1 MLSPTLRLLLL
12 AALMLPAVLSAQD
25 CHCRVT
31 MKKAGYV
38 HVPEY
43 SPACYQPESACGIT
57 VDASGPISLYEFSDL
72 RGDTIVVK
80 AYNLPLFLSSTLVD
94 NRTHFVV
101 ETDGEAYSALPEAA
115 LAVTLLGM
123 LEHGLDYYND
133 LLRDCAGSCTLGAP
147 SVSSV
152 PPLTLASWT
161 TEARNGVAHLGWK
174 TEDETNNAYFLVRHS
189 TDGRN
194 YRNLGTVGGRGTTE
208 RGETYT
214 YHHTPRG
221 TGYHYYQLVQYSH
234 DGSATELGV
243 QVVSIGNKPRP
254 EPAPLRQLP
263 VATGQRVT
271 LPAGFGEPTDV
282 AIYGPTGEEI
292 ARPSVQQSAFRVPDL
307 PPGTYT
313 LRCDGVSSRLVVAR

>member
-1 MLSPTLRLLLL
+1 MLSPTLRLLLV

-57 VDASGPISLYEFSDL
+57 IDAAGPISLYGFSDL
-72 RGDTIVVK
+72 RGDTVIVK

-94 NRTHFVV
+94 KRTHFIV
-101 ETDGEAYSALPEAA
+101 ETDGDAYSALPEAA

-161 TEARNGVAHLGWK
+161 TESRNGVAYLVWK
-174 TEDETNNAYFLVRHS
+174 TDDETDNAYFVVRHS
-189 TDGRN
+189 TDGQT
-194 YRNLGTVGGRGTTE
+194 YQNLGTVGGRGTTE
-208 RGETYT
+208 KGETYT
-214 YHHTPRG
+214 YRHTPRG

-243 QVVSIGNKPRP
+243 QAVSISDEPRP
-254 EPAPLRQLP
+254 EPAAMPHIP
-263 VATGQRVT
+263 VAAGQRVT
-271 LPAGFGEPTDV
+271 LPSGFGEPTEV
-282 AIYGPTGEEI
+282 SIYDRSGEEA
-292 ARPSVQQSAFRVPDL
+292 ARLPLVRNSFRVPAL
-307 PPGTYT
+307 APGTYT
-313 LRCDGVSSRLVVAR
+313 LRSNGASGRLVVAR

>member
-1 MLSPTLRLLLL
+1 MLSPTFRLLLL
-12 AALMLPAVLSAQD
+12 AALILPALLSAQD

-43 SPACYQPESACGIT
+43 SPACFQPESACGIT
-57 VDASGPISLYEFSDL
+57 VDASGPISLYGFSDL
-72 RGDTIVVK
+72 RGDTVVVK

-101 ETDGEAYSALPEAA
+101 ETDGEGYSALPEAA

-133 LLRDCAGSCTLGAP
+133 LLRQCTGTCTLAAP
-147 SVSSV
+147 NLASV
-152 PPLTLASWT
+152 PPLTLSSWT
-161 TEARNGVAHLGWK
+161 TEARYGRAELAWT
-174 TEDETNNAYFLVRHS
+174 TENETDNVYFLIRHS

-194 YRNLGTVGGRGTTE
+194 YRNLGTVGGRGTTDM
-208 RGETYT
+208 GATYT
-214 YHHTPRG
+214 YQHTPRE
-221 TGYHYYQLVQYSH
+221 TGYHYYQLVQHAH

-243 QVVSIGNKPRP
+243 QAIRVNGGARDMANAIP
-254 EPAPLRQLP
+254 PAPVAAGQRVPLP
-263 VATGQRVT
+263 VASGAASTVT
-271 LPAGFGEPTDV
+271 
-282 AIYGPTGEEI
+282 IYGPTGEAI

-313 LRCDGVSSRLVVAR
+313 LRCDGTTSRLVVAR